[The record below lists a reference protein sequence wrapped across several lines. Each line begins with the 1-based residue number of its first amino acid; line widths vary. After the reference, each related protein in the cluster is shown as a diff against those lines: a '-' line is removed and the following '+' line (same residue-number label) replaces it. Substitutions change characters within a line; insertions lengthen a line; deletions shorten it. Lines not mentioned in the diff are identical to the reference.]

1 MIEII
6 DKTLTIVLSKDFI
19 VTSFNE
25 ENGNLLRNL
34 NGTDIIGRSL
44 FAITSELN
52 ALAHPIWN
60 IVHHFLM
67 ARNNDE
73 KNIIQHYQL
82 DHQAIAIR
90 FVSILHGYLLIV
102 EVKEKTISHFFP
114 NALTKRL
121 FFDNIEPLA
130 IIDIYGTFLN
140 ANTAWCQLFN
150 IQFEDLKSGKKIKDL
165 CPEFVYPFAEKV
177 ASQTTCEMR
186 MHTYQGYPLC
196 LTLTSYHEAHC
207 PVYFIKAQSMLHQ
220 QTLVPALLQFYT
232 QFFDL
237 PNVIQFLVDSQSKQI
252 CDATE
257 AACLFYQK
265 TPTELKQ
272 CTIDTILTIQEYH
285 WNPSNTELLEG
296 HCCIDHHYYM
306 LSVYIHSV
314 TIAQK
319 NYLLLHVQNV
329 STYKM
334 QLEQLRI
341 LSDDMHFV
349 RQKLPM
355 GIWELD
361 LATNRMIWDE
371 NLYKLYGL
379 NPLDE
384 TYKQPHFDV
393 WMHFVHPHDLLRVEE
408 QLAHSIKT
416 CSDFEETFQVILHDK
431 SIRVMHVFARFT
443 QQQETQRYTHLRGI
457 VLDISTEFF
466 AKKALEESE
475 LLCYETCNHAPIGIL
490 RLHIN
495 GKIIQVNQA
504 VIQLLGFTYDMLIQ
518 REWEEFIYPA
528 DRALNKQQYTD
539 LVTQQ
544 TMQYHSEIRF
554 IQASGDVIWVNV
566 AVSPYYT
573 SENVLKF
580 TIVMLQDITVQKT
593 VQLALYESQ
602 NQLTRIMEGS
612 NDGFWDWDI
621 STGVF
626 TFNHYWAEML
636 GYSQEEIQPH
646 IDTWFDLIHPED
658 VRAVRDQLVK
668 NIAGECASYQIE
680 CRVRAKS
687 GEWIWV
693 CDRGKVTAYSAKG
706 TPLLVSGTRT
716 NIHARKQIE
725 AKLEEERQLFIAG
738 PIVAFKWKP
747 QTDWMVEY
755 VSPNIQVQW
764 GYSAQ
769 DIMQPTFNFASL
781 IHPEDQQRIMDEVEY
796 YSHHTNKVYLE
807 QEYRIR
813 YADGT
818 YHWQY
823 DFTSILR
830 YPNNQVYLYY
840 GYLLDIESRKQ
851 NEKEL
856 FLVNE
861 QLLKTLSE
869 LKKHDYEMTLL
880 YHMTESLQ
888 SCETE
893 EKAYHVIASFCARL
907 FPELNGRVAVYNASH
922 RLEDV
927 ATWGENC
934 CCAAYFNQDCETL
947 MPQHQNKQNQTH
959 IVRFDMPIKYSSL
972 LQCDHVKHA
981 TQLQSFCMPMMMNG
995 KSLGIFHLSTQK
1007 TDQVLENSTRQL
1019 ATAVTEAI
1027 KLSLANIQLRHQ
1039 LHEQAIR
1046 DALTGLFN
1054 RRYLDDILPVQLNAA
1069 QRFQQTLGLVLLDA
1083 DFFKRFNDHYG
1094 HEAGDI
1100 VLQKIAEVLHE
1111 ETAPQDITCRYGGE
1125 EMVLIITNMTLDK
1138 IIEHVEKIRQKIKS
1152 VSVLFH
1158 QQILPRITVSAG
1170 IAFFPTH
1177 AKTPDSLL
1185 RAADTALYEAKNTGR
1200 DRACVFDPTR
1210 HYNN

>member
-25 ENGNLLRNL
+25 ENGNLLKRLSTPN
-34 NGTDIIGRSL
+34 IIGHSL

-60 IVHHFLM
+60 VVHHFLM
-67 ARNNDE
+67 ARNDE
-73 KNIIQHYQL
+73 KNIVQHYQL
-82 DHQAIAIR
+82 DYQEIAIR
-90 FVSILHGYLLIV
+90 FISILHGYILIV
-102 EVKEKTISHFFP
+102 EVKEKTLAHFFP
-114 NALTKRL
+114 NTLAEQL
-121 FFDNIEPLA
+121 FFDNVEPLA
-130 IIDIYGTFLN
+130 LIDIYGTFLK
-140 ANTAWCQLFN
+140 ANTAWCKLFN
-150 IQFEDLKSGKKIKDL
+150 ISLDRLQHDTKIKDL
-165 CPEFVYPFAEKV
+165 CPEFVYPFAEKIM
-177 ASQTTCEMR
+177 AQKKYEIETN
-186 MHTYQGYPLC
+186 TYQGYPLC
-196 LTLTSYHEAHC
+196 LTLSHYHEANVS
-207 PVYFIKAQSMLHQ
+207 VYCIKAQSILDQHVISPVLMQ
-220 QTLVPALLQFYT
+220 YYA
-232 QFFDL
+232 QFFHL
-237 PNVIQFLVDSQSKQI
+237 PNVMQFLVDSDSKQI
-252 CDATE
+252 CDVTE

-265 TPTELKQ
+265 TSDELKQ
-272 CTIDTILTIQEYH
+272 NTVDAILTLSDYH
-285 WNPSNTELLEG
+285 WNTVSTEFLEG
-296 HCCIDHHYYM
+296 TSDIDNITYT
-306 LSVYIHSV
+306 LSVYIHPIIV
-314 TIAQK
+314 EQK
-319 NYLLLHVQNV
+319 SYLLLHIHNI
-329 STYKM
+329 STYKT
-334 QLEQLRI
+334 QLQQFRA
-341 LSDDMHFV
+341 LSDDIHFV

-361 LATNRMIWDE
+361 LATNRMIWDD
-371 NLYKLYGL
+371 NLYLLYGL
-379 NPLDE
+379 NPLDD
-384 TYKQPHFDV
+384 TYVQPHFNT
-393 WMHFVHPHDLLRVEE
+393 WMKFIHPQDLIRVEE
-408 QLAHSIKT
+408 KLAHAIKT
-416 CSDFEETFQVILHDK
+416 CTDFEETFQIILHDK
-431 SIRVMHVFARFT
+431 SIRVVRVFARFI
-443 QQQETQRYTHLRGI
+443 QQQEIKRYTHLRGI
-457 VLDISTEFF
+457 ILDISTEYF

-475 LLCYETCNHAPIGIL
+475 LLCYETCNHAPVGIL
-490 RLHIN
+490 RLNTN

-504 VIQLLGFTYDMLIQ
+504 VIQLLGFSYDMLAQ
-518 REWEEFIYPA
+518 RDWEELIYPA
-528 DRALNKQQYTD
+528 DRALNQQQYTD
-539 LVTQQ
+539 LITQQ
-544 TMQYHSEIRF
+544 TMHYHSEIRF
-554 IQASGDVIWVNV
+554 IQYSGEVIWVNL

-573 SENVLKF
+573 SENILKF
-580 TIVMLQDITVQKT
+580 TIAMLQDITVQKT
-593 VQLALYESQ
+593 VQMALYESQ

-626 TFNHYWAEML
+626 TFNHYWSEML

-646 IDTWFDLIHPED
+646 IDMWFDLIHPDD
-658 VRAVRDQLVK
+658 VQSVREQLIK
-668 NIAGECASYQIE
+668 NIAGECTSYAIE
-680 CRVRAKS
+680 CRVRTKS

-693 CDRGKVTAYSAKG
+693 CDRGKVTAHSAKG

-725 AKLEEERQLFIAG
+725 SKLEEERQLFIAG

-747 QTDWMVEY
+747 QLDWIVDY

-764 GYSAQ
+764 GYSVQ
-769 DIMQPTFNFASL
+769 DVMQPTFNFASL
-781 IHPEDQQRIMDEVEY
+781 IHPDDLQRITDEVEY

-813 YADGT
+813 YADGS

-830 YPNNQVYLYY
+830 YPDNQVYLYY

-907 FPELNGRVAVYNASH
+907 FPELNGRVAVYNKVN

-934 CCAAYFNQDCETL
+934 CCAAYFNQDCELL
-947 MPQHQNKQNQTH
+947 MPQHQNRQTH
-959 IVRFDMPIKYSSL
+959 TQIVHFDMPIKYSSL

-981 TQLQSFCMPMMMNG
+981 PQLQSFCMPMIMNG
-995 KSLGIFHLSTQK
+995 KSLGIFHLNAQK
-1007 TDQVLENSTRQL
+1007 TNQVLENPTRQL

-1069 QRFQQTLGLVLLDA
+1069 RRFQQTLGLVLLDA

-1125 EMVLIITNMTLDK
+1125 EMVLIISNMTLEK
-1138 IIEHVEKIRQKIKS
+1138 IVAHVEKIRQRIKA
-1152 VSVLFH
+1152 VSILFH
-1158 QQILPRITVSAG
+1158 QQVLPRITVSAG
-1170 IAFFPTH
+1170 IAFFPDH
-1177 AKTPDSLL
+1177 AETPDSLL

-1200 DRACVFDPTR
+1200 DRACVFNPAK
-1210 HYNN
+1210 NNI